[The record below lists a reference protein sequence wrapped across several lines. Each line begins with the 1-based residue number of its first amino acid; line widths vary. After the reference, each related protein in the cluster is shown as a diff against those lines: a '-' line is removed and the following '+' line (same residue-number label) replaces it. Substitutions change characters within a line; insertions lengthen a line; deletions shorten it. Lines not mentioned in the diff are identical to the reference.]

1 LGQVRFKETIMA
13 YRISGLDPAA
23 FADTPALLAA
33 GAIRV
38 RADSKPGFPCR
49 VTLEDAEP
57 GESLLLLNHVSHD
70 VATPFRSAYAIY
82 VREGAAA
89 APEYLDSVPPFFG
102 HRTLGLRGFDADG
115 MLRRASV
122 ANPGEADSAI
132 RGLLDHAEI
141 AYIHIHNAGAGCFMA
156 RAERYDA

>member
-1 LGQVRFKETIMA
+1 MA

-23 FADTPALLAA
+23 FADTDALLKA

-38 RADSKPGFPCR
+38 RADSKPGYPCR

-70 VATPFRSAYAIY
+70 VETPFRSAYAIY
-82 VREGAAA
+82 VREGAVA
-89 APEYLDSVPPFFG
+89 APEYIDQTPAFFG
-102 HRTLGLRGFDADG
+102 HRTLGLRGFDAEG

-122 ANPGEADSAI
+122 AAPGEADGAI
-132 RGLLDHAEI
+132 RGLLDHDEI

-156 RAERYDA
+156 RAERFDA

>member
-1 LGQVRFKETIMA
+1 MA

-23 FADTPALLAA
+23 FADTDALLAA

-38 RADSKPGFPCR
+38 RADSKPGYPCR

-57 GESLLLLNHVSHD
+57 GESLLLLNHLSHD

-82 VREGAAA
+82 VRERAAA
-89 APEYLDSVPPFFG
+89 ASEYVDETPAFFG
-102 HRTLGLRGFDADG
+102 HRTLGLRAFDADG

-122 ANPGEADSAI
+122 AGPGEADGAI
-132 RGLLDHAEI
+132 RGLLDHDEI

-156 RAERYDA
+156 CAERFDA

>member
-1 LGQVRFKETIMA
+1 MG
-13 YRISGLDPAA
+13 YRIVGLDPAV
-23 FADTPALLAA
+23 FADTGSLLAA

-49 VTLEDAEP
+49 ITLEDAEP

-82 VREGAAA
+82 VREGAAE
-89 APEYLDSVPPFFG
+89 APEYVDATPAFLS
-102 HRTLGLRGFDADG
+102 HRTLGLRGFDTNG

-122 ANPGEADSAI
+122 AGPGEADAAI
-132 RGLLDHAEI
+132 RDLLGHDEV
-141 AYIHIHNAGAGCFMA
+141 AYIHIHNAGAGCFLA
-156 RAERYDA
+156 RAERFDA

>member
-1 LGQVRFKETIMA
+1 L
-13 YRISGLDPAA
+13 
-23 FADTPALLAA
+23 FANTESLLAQ
-33 GAIRV
+33 GAVRV
-38 RADSKPGFPCR
+38 RADSKPGYPCR
-49 VTLEDAEP
+49 ITLEDAEP

-89 APEYLDSVPPFFG
+89 APQYVDQTPPFFG
-102 HRTLGLRGFDADG
+102 HRTLGLRAFDADG

-122 ANPGEADSAI
+122 AGPGEADQAI
-132 RGLLDHAEI
+132 RGLFDHDEI

-156 RAERYDA
+156 RAERFDA

>member
-1 LGQVRFKETIMA
+1 MA
-13 YRISGLDPAA
+13 YRIAGLDPCL
-23 FADTPALLAA
+23 FADTESLLAE

-38 RADSKPGFPCR
+38 RADSKPGYPCR

-89 APEYLDSVPPFFG
+89 APEYIDRTPAFFG
-102 HRTLGLRGFDADG
+102 HRTLGLRAFDADG

-122 ANPGEADSAI
+122 AAPGEADRAL
-132 RGLLDHAEI
+132 RGLFDHEEI

-156 RAERYDA
+156 RAERFYA

>member
-1 LGQVRFKETIMA
+1 MT

-23 FADTPALLAA
+23 FADTDTLLAA

-38 RADSKPGFPCR
+38 RAESKPGFPCR

-82 VREGAAA
+82 VRENAAE
-89 APEYLDSVPPFFG
+89 APEYVDSTPAFLD
-102 HRTLGLRGFDADG
+102 HRMLGFRGFDADG
-115 MLRRASV
+115 ILRRASV
-122 ANPGEADSAI
+122 AGPGDADQAI
-132 RGLLDHAEI
+132 RGLFAYDEV

-156 RAERYDA
+156 RAERFDA

>member
-1 LGQVRFKETIMA
+1 MA
-13 YRISGLDPAA
+13 YRIAGLDPAA
-23 FADTPALLAA
+23 FADTAALLAA
-33 GAIRV
+33 GAVRV
-38 RADSKPGFPCR
+38 RAESKPGFPCR
-49 VTLEDAEP
+49 ITLEDAEP

-82 VREGAAA
+82 VREGAAE
-89 APEYLDSVPPFFG
+89 APEYVDTTPAFLG

-122 ANPGEADSAI
+122 AGSGDADQAI
-132 RGLLDHAEI
+132 RDLLGHDEI

-156 RAERYDA
+156 RAERFDG

>member
-1 LGQVRFKETIMA
+1 MA
-13 YRISGLDPAA
+13 YRISGLDPAD
-23 FADTPALLAA
+23 FSDADALLAA

-38 RADSKPGFPCR
+38 TADSKPGYPCR
-49 VTLEDAEP
+49 VTLEDVEP

-82 VREGAAA
+82 VRAGAAA
-89 APEYLDSVPPFFG
+89 APEYIDSTPALLE

-122 ANPGEADSAI
+122 AGPGEADGAI
-132 RGLLDHAEI
+132 RRLFDHDEI
-141 AYIHIHNAGAGCFMA
+141 AYIHIHNAGAGCFLA
-156 RAERYDA
+156 RAERFDA

>member
-1 LGQVRFKETIMA
+1 MA

-23 FADTPALLAA
+23 FADTDALLKA

-38 RADSKPGFPCR
+38 RADSKPGYPCR

-57 GESLLLLNHVSHD
+57 GENLLLLNHVSHD

-89 APEYLDSVPPFFG
+89 AAEFIDQAPAFFG

-122 ANPGEADSAI
+122 AGPGEADGAI
-132 RGLLDHAEI
+132 RGLLDYDEI

-156 RAERYDA
+156 RAERFDA

>member
-1 LGQVRFKETIMA
+1 MT
-13 YRISGLDPAA
+13 YRITGLDPAA
-23 FADTPALLAA
+23 FADTAALIAA

-38 RADSKPGFPCR
+38 QASSNPGFPCR
-49 VTLEDAEP
+49 VTLADAEV

-82 VREGAAA
+82 VREGAAE
-89 APEYLDSVPPFFG
+89 APEYVDETPAFFG
-102 HRTLGLRGFDADG
+102 HRMLGLRGFDGDG

-122 ANPGEADSAI
+122 AVPGGADDAI
-132 RGLLDHAEI
+132 RGLLDHEEI

-156 RAERYDA
+156 RAERFDA

>member
-1 LGQVRFKETIMA
+1 MA
-13 YRISGLDPAA
+13 YRILGLDPAA
-23 FADTPALLAA
+23 FADSESLIAQ

-38 RADSKPGFPCR
+38 TVDKKPGFPCR

-82 VREGAAA
+82 VREEAAE
-89 APEYLDSVPPFFG
+89 APEYVDATPAFFG

-122 ANPGEADSAI
+122 AGPGEADGAI
-132 RGLLDHAEI
+132 RSLLEHDEV